1 MLLGSVIPNERSEV
15 KNLARSLLFGLPQG
29 ETLHFV
35 QGDSIARQAMSE
47 TLRTF
52 VAVEL
57 PDEVRAY
64 LAECQ
69 ARLKGAGANVKWTPP
84 EQVHLTLAF
93 LGNVGVEDL
102 PALVEAV
109 RTAVAPF
116 GPVGLRATGTG
127 QFPPGGVPRVV
138 WVGIEVRTGDL
149 AGLQQ
154 AVAEAAGPF
163 AEKHEDRRF
172 HPHLTLGRVRFGRR
186 GRGGGGGPGD
196 VRSLGRAIAEMAGE
210 TGPDFEAAEI
220 VVFQSDLGPQ
230 GPTYTPLARLPLK
243 TTA

>member
-1 MLLGSVIPNERSEV
+1 
-15 KNLARSLLFGLPQG
+15 
-29 ETLHFV
+29 
-35 QGDSIARQAMSE
+35 MSE
-47 TLRTF
+47 TIRTF
-52 VAVEL
+52 IAVEL

-64 LAECQ
+64 LAGCQ
-69 ARLKGAGANVKWTPP
+69 ARLAEAGGNVKWTRP

-93 LGNVGVEDL
+93 LGNVRVEDV

-127 QFPPGGVPRVV
+127 QFPPGGAPRVA
-138 WVGIEVRTGDL
+138 WVGVEVQAGDL

-172 HPHLTLGRVRFGRR
+172 HPHLTLGRVRFDR
-186 GRGGGGGPGD
+186 GRGRRSGGGPGD
-196 VRSLGRAIAEMAGE
+196 LRSLGQAIAETAGQV
-210 TGPDFEAAEI
+210 GPEFDADEI
-220 VVFQSDLGPQ
+220 VVFQSDLSRDGPAH
-230 GPTYTPLARLPLK
+230 TPLARLPLGQANDK
-243 TTA
+243 